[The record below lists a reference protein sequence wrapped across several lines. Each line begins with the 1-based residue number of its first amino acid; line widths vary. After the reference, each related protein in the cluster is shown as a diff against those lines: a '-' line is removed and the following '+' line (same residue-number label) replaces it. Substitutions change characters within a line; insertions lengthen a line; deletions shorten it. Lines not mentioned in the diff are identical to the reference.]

1 MWSYDGFMQRF
12 SKRETITEKLHI
24 FIYFLIVKKNWRY
37 WIFLSNKSLI
47 IEIYISLLKR
57 ENHHPKTINTKILD
71 WLNRKWKDEILK
83 NQIVE
88 EGRREARAD
97 INLSGSTN
105 RIYEWLHIS
114 QTSSFKTKYKNE
126 TQGIFRIR

>member
-1 MWSYDGFMQRF
+1 MRRF
-12 SKRETITEKLHI
+12 SERETITEKLHI
-24 FIYFLIVKKNWRY
+24 FIYFLIVNFFCRNC
-37 WIFLSNKSLI
+37 IFLSNKSLI
-47 IEIYISLLKR
+47 IEIYISLLKK
-57 ENHHPKTINTKILD
+57 ENHHPKKINTKSWIGSIE
-71 WLNRKWKDEILK
+71 NGRTKILK